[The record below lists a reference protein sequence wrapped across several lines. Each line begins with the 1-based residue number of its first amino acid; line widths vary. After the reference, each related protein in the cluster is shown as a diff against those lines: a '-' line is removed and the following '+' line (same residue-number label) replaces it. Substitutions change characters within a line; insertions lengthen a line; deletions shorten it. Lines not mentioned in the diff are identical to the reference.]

1 MEVSYTI
8 LIKLQRNKGK
18 KLKLNLVETKVKS
31 DVEIIIVQKETNLKD
46 KKILKKLNFE
56 GTDESCVL
64 LLEQQKIY
72 VGCDNT
78 SDGLRVAAAV
88 GIRKL
93 NETTFKT
100 ASIIANENL
109 RERSEERRVG
119 KECRSRWSPYH

>member
-1 MEVSYTI
+1 
-8 LIKLQRNKGK
+8 
-18 KLKLNLVETKVKS
+18 LKLNLVETKVKS

-56 GTDESCVL
+56 GADESCVL

-109 RERSEERRVG
+109 REIIEGLELGNYSFN
-119 KECRSRWSPYH
+119 KYKSKKLKYKKKKQ

>member
-1 MEVSYTI
+1 
-8 LIKLQRNKGK
+8 
-18 KLKLNLVETKVKS
+18 LKLNLVETKVKS

-56 GTDESCVL
+56 GADESCVL

-109 RERSEERRVG
+109 REIIEGLELGNYTFKNINQKR
-119 KECRSRWSPYH
+119 KYKKKKQ